1 MRVYDFDKVIYKGDT
16 CLDFYLFCIKMYPEL
31 IFYFFKIIFY
41 KFLFFIKKINKETMK
56 KYFFSFISYIDDIDF
71 LIEIFWNEKD
81 YKIKE
86 FYLEER
92 KKDDVIISD
101 CPYFL
106 LKPVCE
112 KMGINNIISSDVR
125 KF

>member
-1 MRVYDFDKVIYKGDT
+1 
-16 CLDFYLFCIKMYPEL
+16 
-31 IFYFFKIIFY
+31 
-41 KFLFFIKKINKETMK
+41 MK
-56 KYFFSFISYIDDIDF
+56 KYFFSFLSYIDDIDF

-112 KMGINNIISSDVR
+112 KMGINNIISLDVR

>member
-56 KYFFSFISYIDDIDF
+56 KYFFSF
-71 LIEIFWNEKD
+71 LC
-81 YKIKE
+81 
-86 FYLEER
+86 YLEER

-112 KMGINNIISSDVR
+112 KMGINNIISLDVR

>member
-31 IFYFFKIIFY
+31 IFYFFKFIFY
-41 KFLFFIKKINKETMK
+41 KFLFFIKKINKET
-56 KYFFSFISYIDDIDF
+56 I
-71 LIEIFWNEKD
+71 WNEKD

-112 KMGINNIISSDVR
+112 KMGINNIISLDVR
-125 KF
+125 KL